1 MRFAQPEYTV
11 FLLLPLLL
19 LIFLR
24 AAARKNRRV
33 LELLAAKGTWP
44 TIMDFSGQR
53 LWRKQSVLLVAAV
66 ACLTFSLP
74 GPQWGYE
81 WQEVKSV
88 GREIIFALDTS
99 KSMLAMDVKPTRL
112 DRAKLAVK
120 DLVTLVRG
128 DKVGLVAFAGSS
140 FLQCPLTLDYSA
152 FMTALDALDVYSIP
166 RGGTALGEAIVTAQK
181 AFATGAGGEKILIL
195 ITDGE
200 NHEGDPVAA
209 AQKARE
215 EGITIYT
222 VGIGSP
228 EGELILVEDEA
239 GNPSY
244 LRDAQGQ
251 VVKTVLNERILQEI
265 ATAGNGL
272 YLRGQG
278 PSLGLD
284 ALYRE
289 ELARFEGTEL
299 SSSLQR
305 RYINRYQIPLFL
317 ALILL
322 TAEAILGCQRRPSEY
337 PDK

>member
-19 LIFLR
+19 IIFLR
-24 AAARKNRRV
+24 VAARKNRRV
-33 LELLAAKGTWP
+33 LELLAAKETWP
-44 TIMDFSGQR
+44 KIMDFSGQKLR
-53 LWRKQSVLLVAAV
+53 RKQSVLLIAAV

-81 WQEVKSV
+81 WKEVKTE

-99 KSMLAMDVKPTRL
+99 KSMLAMDVKPTRI

-120 DLVTLVRG
+120 DLVTLVQG

-166 RGGTALGEAIVTAQK
+166 RGGTAIDEAIMTAQK
-181 AFATGAGGEKILIL
+181 AFTTGAGGEKILIL

-200 NHEGDPVAA
+200 NHEGDPLTA

-215 EGITIYT
+215 KGITIYT
-222 VGIGSP
+222 IGIGSP
-228 EGELILVEDEA
+228 EGELILIEDEA

-244 LRDAQGQ
+244 LRDAHGQ

-265 ATAGNGL
+265 AAAGNGL

-289 ELARFEGTEL
+289 ELAKFEGTEL
-299 SSSLQR
+299 RSSLQR

-317 ALILL
+317 ALLLL
-322 TAEAILGCQRRPSEY
+322 TVEAILGFKRRRRSAG
-337 PDK
+337 